1 MIEIKLSKSAF
12 TETGTVRPLVLR
24 ATSTAKVMAQAL
36 YDQAHADRVKVNFSA
51 RGTAAIPDE
60 YMRKVGSRFTSRDG
74 WKRAGKIVLVG
85 EKVWYWKSSE
95 TWHKI
100 ARKDDRSF
108 DRSGGMW
115 SGLRVRNFGQKG
127 AIIEFAGRTVGQ
139 SMKKVV
145 RRDRKGNTRAEYKEQ
160 KVTNALKAWSV
171 FSSKSI
177 NLMQPQ
183 PALQQEFE
191 AAVEIVVATWL
202 GKSLQGNSVTGLPP
216 ATGHAKQFATALAA
230 E

>member
-12 TETGTVRPLVLR
+12 TEGGTVRPLVMR
-24 ATSTAKVMAQAL
+24 ATSAAKIMAQAL
-36 YDQAHADRVKVNFSA
+36 YDQAHADRTKVTFSE

-60 YMRKVGSRFTSRDG
+60 YMRLVSSRFSNKDAWKKNKIVKVGE
-74 WKRAGKIVLVG
+74 RA
-85 EKVWYWKSSE
+85 WYWKSSAAF
-95 TWHKI
+95 HRV

-127 AIIEFAGRTVGQ
+127 AIIEFAGRTIGQ
-139 SMKKVV
+139 SMKKAV
-145 RRDRKGNTRAEYKEQ
+145 RRDRKGNVRQTYTPQ
-160 KVTNALKAWSV
+160 KATNALKAWSV
-171 FSSKSI
+171 FATKSI

-191 AAVEIVVATWL
+191 AAVEIVVAGWL
-202 GKSLQGNSVTGLPP
+202 GKSLQGNTITGLPP
-216 ATGHAKQFATALAA
+216 ATGHAKQFAAALAA